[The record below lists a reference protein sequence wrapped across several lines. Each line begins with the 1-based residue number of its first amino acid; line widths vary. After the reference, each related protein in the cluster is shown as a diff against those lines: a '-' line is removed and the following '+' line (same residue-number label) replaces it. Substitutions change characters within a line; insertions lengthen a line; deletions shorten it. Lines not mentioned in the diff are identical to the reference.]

1 MNYQN
6 FICAVSMIVE
16 KQNKILI
23 AKRSSKDD
31 FQPGIWEFPAGRVE
45 NDESLIVALK
55 REAQE
60 ELGINIYNPSLIDAY
75 TFITKNQKNLLLTYT
90 CQTKDNP
97 NISLEHDELKWIDP
111 KDAYTLFTHDQQKNT
126 LTLYIKSKP

>member
-60 ELGINIYNPSLIDAY
+60 ELGINIYNPSEILCSKEDKS
-75 TFITKNQKNLLLTYT
+75 FVLDKFKER
-90 CQTKDNP
+90 
-97 NISLEHDELKWIDP
+97 NIFSLE
-111 KDAYTLFTHDQQKNT
+111 
-126 LTLYIKSKP
+126 

>member
-45 NDESLIVALK
+45 NDESLIEALK

-75 TFITKNQKNLLLTYT
+75 TFIRKNHKILLLTYT
-90 CQTKDNP
+90 CQTQDNP

-111 KDAYTLFTHDQQKNT
+111 QDAYTLFTHDQQKNT

>member
-45 NDESLIVALK
+45 NDESLIEALK